1 MADKTESEKAISL
14 KLRRDPHY
22 ANEHSQKC
30 LVTRPSIQR
39 APCWSIH
46 DKTEMID
53 TAARGWT
60 CPPIYMIS
68 RSSFVDVC
76 PEGED
81 HIFDGAH
88 KVETLFD
95 FMDDKFA
102 LKYTDLS
109 TAFLAEYN
117 GMKFS
122 ELPMQIRN
130 SIKNYRFNIN
140 YIDEETA
147 GDPDL
152 LKVLWIRVNRAG
164 KRLND
169 YEINIPVIAP
179 LLAGVITPCMP
190 EFFETPMF
198 PKDATNRGDL
208 EHTLLKLLAV
218 SDYNT
223 TDKQSGNSL
232 SGLVSAWYVRC
243 LGRTMKEREDN
254 VTANREKWCATLTR
268 CLKIMK
274 DLEQL
279 NTFCTDDGTSIME
292 ESQRTELVLFLGRAA
307 ALFPRIEDFRSQKR
321 PIAEK
326 LKAIFLKPC
335 MELVTE
341 LGCKSRNWTF
351 HRKIIKLCD
360 TILTDTVVQPRLF
373 TKEQKEAKLA
383 EQGGLC
389 AMCHKKVLAHHLVDG
404 DHIVEWCQGGETSM
418 ANLQILH
425 RMCHMMKQG

>member
-1 MADKTESEKAISL
+1 MAKVESESAFSL

-22 ANEHSQKC
+22 SNEHSQKC

-60 CPPIYMIS
+60 CPPIYMIA
-68 RSSFVDVC
+68 RSSCVDKC
-76 PEGED
+76 SEGED

-117 GMKFS
+117 GKKFS
-122 ELPMQIRN
+122 ELPLTVRN
-130 SIKNYRFNIN
+130 TIKTYKFNIN
-140 YIDEETA
+140 MIDEETA
-147 GDPDL
+147 SDPDL

-179 LLAGVITPCMP
+179 LLTRVINPCMA
-190 EFFETPMF
+190 EFFETPLF

-208 EHTLLKLLAV
+208 EHTLLKLLAIA
-218 SDYNT
+218 DYNAT
-223 TDKQSGNSL
+223 SKQSGNSL
-232 SGLVSAWYVRC
+232 SGLVSVWYVKS
-243 LGRTMKEREDN
+243 LGSTMKEREDN
-254 VTANREKWCATLTR
+254 VTANCETWCATLTR

-279 NTFCTDDGTSIME
+279 NTFCTEDGTSIME
-292 ESQRTELVLFLGRAA
+292 ESQRTELLLFLGRAA
-307 ALFPRIEDFRSQKR
+307 ACFPKIEDFRSRKR
-321 PIAEK
+321 PISTA
-326 LKAIFLKPC
+326 LKTVFLKPC

-351 HRKIIKLCD
+351 HRKIIRLCD
-360 TILTDTVVQPRLF
+360 SILTETTVQPRLF
-373 TKEQKEAKLA
+373 TREQKEAKLA
-383 EQGGLC
+383 EQNGLC
-389 AMCHKKVLAHHLVDG
+389 AMCHKKILAHQLMDG
-404 DHIVEWCQGGETSM
+404 DHIVEWCEGGDTTM

-425 RMCHMMKQG
+425 RMCHMLKQ